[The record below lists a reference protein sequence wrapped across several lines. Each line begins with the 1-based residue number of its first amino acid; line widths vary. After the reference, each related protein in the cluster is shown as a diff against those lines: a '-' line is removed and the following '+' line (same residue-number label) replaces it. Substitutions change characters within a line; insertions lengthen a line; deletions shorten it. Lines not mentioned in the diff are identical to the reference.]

1 MQQSTYAISGGK
13 EGKSRLNILAA
24 AMQSHTQAW
33 LINAGVRTASSFLDA
48 GCGGGNVALLV
59 TNLSGRKC
67 RITGID
73 FDNEI
78 LKLAKEDALRE
89 NVHNIQYLH
98 KNIYEMDFEN
108 EFDFVYAR
116 FLLSHLSD
124 PLAALC
130 KMKDAAMPGGKIIA
144 EDIQFSKH
152 FSYPF
157 NRAFDLYIK
166 LYPEIVKRR
175 GGNAEL
181 GVLLPELFT
190 DAGIKIIA
198 MDVIQPVFISGEG
211 KQMAYETMDKIKN
224 ALIEE
229 KIENAETVNEILQN
243 LKKFTEDDNSLI
255 SFPAIYRIAGIK
267 N

>member
-24 AMQSHTQAW
+24 AMQPYTQAW
-33 LINAGVRTASSFLDA
+33 LMKAGITAASNFLDA

-59 TNLSGRKC
+59 TKLAGKKC
-67 RITGID
+67 GVTGID

-78 LKLAKEDALRE
+78 LKLAREDALKE

-98 KNIYEMDFEN
+98 RNIFEIDFED

-116 FLLSHLSD
+116 FLLSHLQD
-124 PLAALC
+124 PLVALL
-130 KMKDAAMPGGKIIA
+130 KMKEASTVGGKIIA
-144 EDIQFSKH
+144 EDIQFSRH

-157 NRAFDLYIK
+157 NAAFDHYLK

-181 GVLLPELFT
+181 GVLLPGLFT

-211 KQMAYETMDKIKN
+211 KQIAYETMDKIKN
-224 ALIEE
+224 PLIEE
-229 KIENAETVNEILQN
+229 RIENAETINKILQD
-243 LKKFTEDDNSLI
+243 LKKFTEDNDSLI
-255 SFPAIYRIAGIK
+255 SFPAICRITGVK